1 MHRTT
6 VLACLCALVALF
18 PASAHAIDAP
28 TLQRKLANEA
38 KLLGPAV
45 GISVRNLDSGAVLF
59 ERKPDVGLMPASN
72 TKLLMTA
79 AALLRLGPD
88 ATFHTSV
95 LSTAAPAAD
104 GVIRGDIVL
113 VGGGDPYLTAAQV
126 DGLAEQIVAHGVR
139 SIRGRVLADSGMLDN
154 RISARFGGFSFDS
167 ELSGRLGALVI
178 GGGSGT
184 SPGLYAARRLHD
196 ALRHAHVRLLGRPR
210 TGAAPEGGVEIAA
223 HDSAPLASMIAAIN
237 VPSDN
242 FGAEMLIKDLGALAG
257 AGGSTAAGAS
267 VVRATLATSFGIH
280 AQLFDGSGLSRSNR
294 VSARQIVR
302 LLTEMHRQPTA
313 PAFEASL
320 ATAGQ
325 TGTLRRRMRSGAA
338 RGSCHAKTGTLRDV
352 SSLAGYCLS
361 AGGDTVAFAFIEN
374 RVCTS
379 CAKRSEDRMTTAI
392 ARYTG

>member
-6 VLACLCALVALF
+6 VLACLCALAALF
-18 PASAHAIDAP
+18 PASAQAIDAP

-59 ERKPDVGLMPASN
+59 ERKPDLGLMPASN
-72 TKLLMTA
+72 TKLLVTA

-88 ATFHTSV
+88 ASFRTSV
-95 LSTAAPAAD
+95 LATVQPGSD
-104 GVIRGDIVL
+104 GVIRGDVVL

-126 DGLAEQIVAHGVR
+126 DGLAQQIVALGVR
-139 SIRGRVLADSGMLDN
+139 SIRGRVLADSGMLDS

-184 SPGLYAARRLHD
+184 DPGLHAARRLHD
-196 ALRHAHVRLLGRPR
+196 ALRHEHVRLLGLPR
-210 TGAAPEGGVEIAA
+210 AGAAPDGGIEIAA
-223 HDSAPLASMIAAIN
+223 HDSAPLSSMIAAIN

-242 FGAEMLIKDLGALAG
+242 FGAEMLVKDLGALAG
-257 AGGSTAAGAS
+257 AGGSTAAGTS
-267 VVRATLATSFGIH
+267 VVRTTLATSFGIH
-280 AQLFDGSGLSRSNR
+280 ARLFDGSGLSRSNR
-294 VSARQIVR
+294 VSARQLVH
-302 LLTEMHRQPTA
+302 LLTEMRRQPTA
-313 PAFEASL
+313 PVFEASL
-320 ATAGQ
+320 ATAGR

-361 AGGDTVAFAFIEN
+361 AGGDTIAFAFIEN
-374 RVCTS
+374 RVCTT